1 MKLSPSASDHA
12 LYTHR
17 VPTFME
23 LHHAE
28 FTPQFGESN
37 KVSMSDGISWDYL
50 QTGCWIPRNP
60 YEMRGDQRDFTHNSG
75 PS

>member
-1 MKLSPSASDHA
+1 MVLTPDPCCTAADTRDAMKLSPSASNHA

-37 KVSMSDGISWDYL
+37 KV
-50 QTGCWIPRNP
+50 
-60 YEMRGDQRDFTHNSG
+60 
-75 PS
+75 